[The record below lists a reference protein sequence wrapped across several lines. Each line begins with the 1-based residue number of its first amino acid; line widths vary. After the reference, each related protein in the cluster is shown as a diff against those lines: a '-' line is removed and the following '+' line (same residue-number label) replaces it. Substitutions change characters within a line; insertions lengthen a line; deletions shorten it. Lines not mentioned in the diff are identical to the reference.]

1 MRSDHDPALAPRP
14 PGLMQKFARYQSLR
28 FILVGVLN
36 TAFSYG
42 MYAGFVFIGIDYKL
56 ANFFSLMLGILF
68 SLKTQG
74 HLVFKNTSNRLL
86 GRFIIGWVAI
96 YLCVIVF
103 IGRLIALGLDAYSA
117 GALALPVSVALSFV
131 VQKFFVF
138 RKSIP
143 LQRGIQEGPG
153 IDQ

>member
-1 MRSDHDPALAPRP
+1 MRSDRDPLLVPRTP
-14 PGLMQKFARYQSLR
+14 SLLQKFAHYQSLR

-42 MYAGFVFIGIDYKL
+42 MYAGFVFLGVDYRG
-56 ANFFSLMLGILF
+56 ANFLSLMLGILF
-68 SLKTQG
+68 SFKTQG
-74 HLVFKNTSNRLL
+74 RLVFKNTNNRLF
-86 GRFIIGWVAI
+86 GRFIIGWVGI

-138 RKSIP
+138 RRP
-143 LQRGIQEGPG
+143 VA
-153 IDQ
+153 DN